1 LEKEEHSSIVGG
13 TESPTTTLEFQS
25 GKLDLVLPEEPAI
38 QLLGIY
44 PEDVPP
50 CNMGTCS
57 TMLIEAIFIIVRSW
71 KQPRCP
77 STEE

>member
-44 PEDVPP
+44 PKDAPTY
-50 CNMGTCS
+50 NMDTCS
-57 TMLIEAIFIIVRSW
+57 TMFIAALFLIAR
-71 KQPRCP
+71 R
-77 STEE
+77 